1 MMFIRNQRTICVSLF
16 LIMSSLNVGSAHRQT
31 SISAQR
37 YEPVTSHH
45 HSFHPAEATG
55 DLILE
60 NVDGVV
66 ACRDARQEES
76 EALTARDDQL
86 PLHLISPAPP
96 SGVASADTGLR
107 IILRATDQLEDFP
120 LAKNAFLRAAE
131 TWENLIQ
138 SPITVIVDVDYGP
151 LRFGQPYPDS
161 NILGSTTSQKI
172 GSSTAYGEVRSRL
185 VAQASSS
192 RESQIDNALP
202 AGPIQTDIGSTSAII
217 APSAIFRALGMI
229 SPVADPATEANLGRP
244 PAIGFNSAFGF
255 DFDPSDGIDLDKTD
269 FDAVAVHELGHGLG
283 FVSNVGTLESNPSSA
298 LSPSL
303 LDLFRLRPGASL
315 ASFPNSP
322 RVQSSGGTQVFF
334 FGPSEL
340 ALSTGRPDG
349 SAGDGRQA
357 SHWKDDDLLGE
368 HLGIMDPTIPRG
380 TRFTITENDL
390 LAFDAMGFQVRSPGG
405 DTVALGS
412 GIPQRGSISAPSA
425 GDAVVAS
432 TQYSVQI
439 PIGATELQVSLS
451 GNQDVDLYVRFNQRI
466 APNSSGRPVVDY
478 ASESPTGVE
487 SLSITPAS
495 SPQLKAGTYYVAVAN
510 YGPGAANFEVV
521 ANITGGSAGNT
532 PPRITNL
539 QADLNGDELLLTG
552 TVVDP
557 DGDIIQAQ
565 SDLLDSAG
573 GKVGATDPFPVT
585 FGNLT
590 TISFTLEISNLNSL
604 PAAMLASLSFIDRR
618 GNRSPAVTGDFSKAD
633 AGGSTI
639 KAVGYNGSKMT
650 IKGTGLAGQVEI
662 EINGEV
668 VFNDFS
674 ATGGKVKIK
683 GAPNRLNIRSGFN
696 RLRLYN
702 GGARSNLVV
711 FEF

>member
-1 MMFIRNQRTICVSLF
+1 MSIANQRTITLILVMASLCAV
-16 LIMSSLNVGSAHRQT
+16 LNTPASSP
-31 SISAQR
+31 AQS
-37 YEPVTSHH
+37 YKPVTDQRHRLQ
-45 HSFHPAEATG
+45 ADEANG
-55 DLILE
+55 EFILE
-60 NVDGVV
+60 NVNGEV
-66 ACRDARQEES
+66 ACRDATPEES
-76 EALTARDDQL
+76 QALTNRDDQL
-86 PLHLISPAPP
+86 PLHIISPAPP
-96 SGVASADTGLR
+96 SGVGPADTGLR
-107 IILRATDQLEDFP
+107 IILRATQQLEDFP
-120 LAKNAFLRAAE
+120 QAKNAFLRAAE

-151 LRFGQPYPDS
+151 LRFGQPYPDP

-172 GSSTAYGEVRSRL
+172 GNSTAYGEVRSRL
-185 VAQASSS
+185 IAQASGP

-202 AGPIQTDIGSTSAII
+202 AGPLQTDIGSTSAII
-217 APSAIFRALGMI
+217 APSALFRALGMI
-229 SPVADPATEANLGRP
+229 SPIADPATEANLGRP
-244 PAIGFNSAFGF
+244 PAIGFNSEFGF
-255 DFDPSDGIDLDKTD
+255 DFDPSDGIDADKTD

-315 ASFPNSP
+315 ASFPGAT
-322 RVQSSGGTQVFF
+322 RIQSSGGAQVFF
-334 FGPSEL
+334 FGPTEL

-405 DTVALGS
+405 DTVALAS
-412 GIPQRGSISAPSA
+412 GIPQRGSISAPSD

-432 TQYSVQI
+432 TQYSVQV
-439 PIGATELQVSLS
+439 PIGTTELKVSLS
-451 GNQDVDLYVRFNQRI
+451 GNQDVDLYVRFNQRV
-466 APNSSGRPVVDY
+466 ASNSSGRPVVDY
-478 ASESPTGVE
+478 VSESPTGVE
-487 SLSITPAS
+487 SLIITPSS
-495 SPQLKAGTYYVAVAN
+495 SPQLRAGVYYVAVAN
-510 YGPGAANFEVV
+510 YGPGAASFEVV
-521 ANITGGSAGNT
+521 ANVTGGSGGNT
-532 PPRITNL
+532 PPRITSL

-565 SDLLDSAG
+565 SDLLNNAG
-573 GKVGATDPFPVT
+573 EKVGATDPFPVT
-585 FGNLT
+585 FGSQT
-590 TISFTLEISNLNSL
+590 TITFTLEISNLNSL
-604 PAAMLASLSFIDRR
+604 PAATQASVNFIDRR
-618 GNRSPAVTGDFSKAD
+618 GNRSPSVMADFGKAD
-633 AGGSTI
+633 DGGPTI

-674 ATGGKVKIK
+674 VSGGKLKIK
-683 GAPNRLNIRSGFN
+683 GPPTRLNVRSGLN
-696 RLRLYN
+696 RMRLYN
-702 GGARSNLVV
+702 GGSRSNLVV